1 MQNWEIF
8 TIQIKSLLYYA
19 FSTYFAIIAY
29 LNIHFYT
36 IMFTFSFNNIEDIKN
51 ETGMLLRKMRKSK
64 GLSQDELAEKLS
76 LSRITIQ
83 NVEAGRNFNIDTL
96 LLILQHFNQLES
108 FNKFIKE
115 KSEEYDNLD
124 SLY

>member
-1 MQNWEIF
+1 
-8 TIQIKSLLYYA
+8 
-19 FSTYFAIIAY
+19 
-29 LNIHFYT
+29 
-36 IMFTFSFNNIEDIKN
+36 MFTFSSNNIEDIKN

>member
-1 MQNWEIF
+1 
-8 TIQIKSLLYYA
+8 
-19 FSTYFAIIAY
+19 
-29 LNIHFYT
+29 
-36 IMFTFSFNNIEDIKN
+36 
-51 ETGMLLRKMRKSK
+51 MLLRKMRKSK

-83 NVEAGRNFNIDTL
+83 NVEAGKNFNIDTL

-108 FNKFIKE
+108 FNKYIKE

>member
-1 MQNWEIF
+1 MQ
-8 TIQIKSLLYYA
+8 LYT
-19 FSTYFAIIAY
+19 S
-29 LNIHFYT
+29 
-36 IMFTFSFNNIEDIKN
+36 MFTFSSNNIEDIKN

>member
-1 MQNWEIF
+1 
-8 TIQIKSLLYYA
+8 
-19 FSTYFAIIAY
+19 
-29 LNIHFYT
+29 
-36 IMFTFSFNNIEDIKN
+36 
-51 ETGMLLRKMRKSK
+51 MLLRKMRKSK

-83 NVEAGRNFNIDTL
+83 NVEAGKNFNIDTL

>member
-1 MQNWEIF
+1 MF
-8 TIQIKSLLYYA
+8 
-19 FSTYFAIIAY
+19 F
-29 LNIHFYT
+29 
-36 IMFTFSFNNIEDIKN
+36 FTFHNIDDIKN
-51 ETGMLLRKMRKSK
+51 EMGAMVRKMRKSV
-64 GLSQDELAEKLS
+64 GLSQEELAEKLK

-108 FNKFIKE
+108 FNEYIKE

>member
-1 MQNWEIF
+1 
-8 TIQIKSLLYYA
+8 
-19 FSTYFAIIAY
+19 
-29 LNIHFYT
+29 
-36 IMFTFSFNNIEDIKN
+36 MFTFSFNNIEDIKN

>member
-1 MQNWEIF
+1 
-8 TIQIKSLLYYA
+8 
-19 FSTYFAIIAY
+19 
-29 LNIHFYT
+29 
-36 IMFTFSFNNIEDIKN
+36 
-51 ETGMLLRKMRKSK
+51 MLLRKMRKSK